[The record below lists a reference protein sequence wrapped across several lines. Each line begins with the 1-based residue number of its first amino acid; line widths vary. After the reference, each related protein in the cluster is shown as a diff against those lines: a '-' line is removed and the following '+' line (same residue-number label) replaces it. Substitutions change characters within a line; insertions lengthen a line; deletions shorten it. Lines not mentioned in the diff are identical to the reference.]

1 MGGLRRALVAAA
13 AALALADASIVA
25 LALPPILVE
34 FDTTITG
41 VAAIVGVYALVLAL
55 AILPARALRPG
66 PLGMF
71 VFAAAS
77 VGCALS
83 GSLPLLLVFRALQ
96 AAGAAAALLTAY
108 DVLEARGTE

>member
-1 MGGLRRALVAAA
+1 MNRIRRAFVAIA

-55 AILPARALRPG
+55 ALLWGRRGAW
-66 PLGMF
+66 GML
-71 VFAAAS
+71 VFAAGS
-77 VGCALS
+77 VGCAVAP
-83 GSLPLLLVFRALQ
+83 SLAVMLAFRAVQ
-96 AAGAAAALLTAY
+96 AVGAAVALLTAF
-108 DVLEARGTE
+108 DL